1 MAARRRVPEFDRRA
15 DMIEATLD
23 CIAELGIRAAT
34 VRAVAA
40 RAGVSNGLIRHHFA
54 SMDNLIAAAYR
65 RTIEM
70 MIGPALKVLES
81 SAGSAHERMTRFIV
95 ASLGSSVATPR
106 ALTLWATFISQV
118 HVEHDLAREH
128 REGYLAFRR
137 ATETL
142 IAEVLQAEGRACSDK
157 QLVSF
162 AIAVNAVIDGL
173 WVEGCLSAEDVDE
186 VTQIAVGM
194 ASVEAI
200 LGIKL
205 PPAGPLGTD

>member
-1 MAARRRVPEFDRRA
+1 MSFQRRVPEFDRRV

-23 CIAELGIRAAT
+23 CIAELGIRATT

-40 RAGVSNGLIRHHFA
+40 RAGVSNGLIRHHF
-54 SMDNLIAAAYR
+54 SSKDNLIAAAYR

-70 MIGPALKVLES
+70 MIGPALAVLES
-81 SAGSAHERMTRFIV
+81 SAGSAHERMTRFIL
-95 ASLGSSVATPR
+95 ASLGALVATPR

-142 IAEVLQAEGRACSDK
+142 IAKVLEAEGRACSDE
-157 QLVSF
+157 QLVF
-162 AIAVNAVIDGL
+162 LAIAVNAVIDGL

-186 VTQIAVGM
+186 ATQIAVGM

-200 LGIKL
+200 LGVKL
-205 PPAGPLGTD
+205 PPAGLAGTD